1 MIGPLGSAN
10 REIREADRRD
20 QQRRLARL
28 AEPRRLTDHLLGELE
43 ELNLDGVGTVP
54 DGYEPELA
62 ELREQL
68 EGLARVRPRL
78 IERLQPG
85 TRTAELIDT
94 VFIIQE
100 IISPPR
106 LSAVKTRTWLLLPIS
121 AIVIAGCGNG
131 AAAPAKPP
139 TAQEILA
146 RPDTAN
152 VKDGHFTLVAH
163 IVSGNIAFDAT
174 GDGIIV
180 VKPQQA
186 SRFTMQTTIAGQ
198 PLKFEA
204 IIIGGKEYDLSP
216 DNPHWT
222 VKPSTNSSNP
232 SSFKGTDATYI
243 GEDTLPQGKAW
254 HVKAK
259 DDGGN
264 PFEAWVRESDGY
276 PLKYA
281 STMQGSTFTATFD
294 RFNTGQ
300 TISAPPASDIQQ

>member
-1 MIGPLGSAN
+1 MKAN
-10 REIREADRRD
+10 
-20 QQRRLARL
+20 
-28 AEPRRLTDHLLGELE
+28 
-43 ELNLDGVGTVP
+43 
-54 DGYEPELA
+54 
-62 ELREQL
+62 
-68 EGLARVRPRL
+68 
-78 IERLQPG
+78 
-85 TRTAELIDT
+85 
-94 VFIIQE
+94 
-100 IISPPR
+100 
-106 LSAVKTRTWLLLPIS
+106 TWLVLATS
-121 AIVIAGCGNG
+121 ALVVTGCGNSVAG
-131 AAAPAKPP
+131 PAKPP

-146 RPDTAN
+146 KPDTAN

-163 IVSGNIAFDAT
+163 IVSSGVTFDAT

-198 PLKFEA
+198 SLKFEE

-216 DNPHWT
+216 DNPRWT

-232 SSFKGTDATYI
+232 SSFKGTDAVYL
-243 GEDTLPQGKAW
+243 GEETLSQGKAW

-259 DDGGN
+259 DDSGN

-281 STMQGSTFTATFD
+281 STMQGSTFTATFN

-300 TISAPPASDIQQ
+300 TVSAPPASDIQQ

>member
-1 MIGPLGSAN
+1 MKKHTGLV
-10 REIREADRRD
+10 
-20 QQRRLARL
+20 LAIS
-28 AEPRRLTDHLLGELE
+28 
-43 ELNLDGVGTVP
+43 
-54 DGYEPELA
+54 
-62 ELREQL
+62 
-68 EGLARVRPRL
+68 GLAL
-78 IERLQPG
+78 
-85 TRTAELIDT
+85 AACSNT
-94 VFIIQE
+94 V
-100 IISPPR
+100 
-106 LSAVKTRTWLLLPIS
+106 
-121 AIVIAGCGNG
+121 AG
-131 AAAPAKPP
+131 PAKPP

-146 RPDTAN
+146 KPDTAN

-163 IVSGNIAFDAT
+163 IVSGSVTFDAT
-174 GDGIIV
+174 GEGIIV

-198 PLKFEA
+198 PLKFEE

-216 DNPHWT
+216 DNPRWT

-232 SSFKGTDATYI
+232 SSFKGTGAVYL
-243 GEDTLPQGKAW
+243 GEETLSQGKAW

-259 DDGGN
+259 DDSGN

-300 TISAPPASDIQQ
+300 TVSAPPASDIQQ